1 MSILDAT
8 PSSMIV
14 NKGKNTPYKKDIK
27 KTILRLEQEMA
38 TTSEETKNFKPSM
51 VQIC

>member
-8 PSSMIV
+8 PASMIV
-14 NKGKNTPYKKDIK
+14 NKGKNTPYKKDI

-38 TTSEETKNFKPSM
+38 TTSEETKSFKPSM